1 MVIFTTMNALAEML
15 APLRASPFLP
25 EAVNELSAL
34 LAEER
39 QRRDQFYQEMTP
51 DMKVEFIEG
60 EVILH
65 SPARNV
71 HLDVTTRL
79 AKLLSAYVD
88 AQELGEIKVEKCL
101 CVFPRND
108 YEPDVVF
115 FSREKAA
122 ALGNNTMK
130 FPVPD
135 LIVEVL
141 SESTEHRDRGVKFQD
156 YEAHGVQEYWIV
168 DAEQRAVEQYVLA
181 TGRYDLKM
189 KSGTGTL
196 SSGVVTGFRVP
207 VEAFFDSKANTEA
220 LRTLLA

>member
-1 MVIFTTMNALAEML
+1 MNALAEML

-39 QRRDQFYQEMTP
+39 QRRDKFYEEMTP

-60 EVILH
+60 EVVLH

-71 HLDVTTRL
+71 HLDVTMRIATLL
-79 AKLLSAYVD
+79 AAYSN
-88 AQELGEIKVEKCL
+88 AQELGEVKIEKCL
-101 CVFPRND
+101 VVFPRND

-122 ALGNNTMK
+122 ALGNNTMR

-135 LIVEVL
+135 LVVEVL
-141 SESTEHRDRGVKFQD
+141 SESTEARDRGVKFQD

-168 DAEQRAVEQYVLA
+168 DAEQRVIEQYVLKG
-181 TGRYDLKM
+181 GRYDLKM

-196 SSGVVTGFRVP
+196 TSAVIGDFCAP
-207 VEAFFDSKANTEA
+207 VEAFFDTKANTEA
-220 LRTLLA
+220 LRTLLS